1 MHESRK
7 HQPTQA
13 VQIFHRVVFSLV
25 LRTVNVMH
33 RVHRGFKAFDDPDQD
48 LARFV
53 ELWFFPRCN
62 QFLVPHGRA
71 AKSLGSPN

>member
-1 MHESRK
+1 
-7 HQPTQA
+7 
-13 VQIFHRVVFSLV
+13 V